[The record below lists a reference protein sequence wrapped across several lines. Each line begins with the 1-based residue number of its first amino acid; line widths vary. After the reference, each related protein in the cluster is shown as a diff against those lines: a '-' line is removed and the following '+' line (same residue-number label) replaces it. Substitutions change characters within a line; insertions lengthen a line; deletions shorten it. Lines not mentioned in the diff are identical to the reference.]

1 VALTLTDTGF
11 VYGLGTAYATRAL
24 EGVSLAVEP
33 GGLAVVLGAT
43 GSGKST
49 LLRLAAGL
57 MPPTEGSVA
66 VDDVDTGGERAREL
80 RGRVGL
86 VFQRPEAQL
95 FAETVGD
102 DVAFGPRNLGR
113 SAEEAREDAAR
124 ALETVGLDPAEFA
137 PRSPFTLSG
146 GEARRVAI
154 AGVLAMRPA
163 YLLLD
168 EPTAGLDARGRDAVL
183 AAVEAARADGAGV
196 LVVTHDAEEFLPLAG
211 SVLVLANGAAAFS
224 GPAGDLLAD
233 PSPLEA
239 AGLAVP
245 PVLGVQV
252 RARAAGLSV
261 PLLTLDPELAAEVL
275 AEAAGAQR

>member
-1 VALTLTDTGF
+1 VGLTIEDAGF
-11 VYGLGTAYATRAL
+11 VYGRGTAYAARAL
-24 EGVSLAVEP
+24 EGVSLSVRP
-33 GGLAVVLGAT
+33 GTLTVVLGAT

-57 MPPTEGSVA
+57 ALPTEGRVL
-66 VDDVDTGGERAREL
+66 VDGIDTAGPDARTL

-95 FAETVGD
+95 FGETVAD

-113 SAEEAREDAAR
+113 TGEEALADARE
-124 ALETVGLDPAEFA
+124 ALVAVGLDPEAFG

-146 GEARRVAI
+146 GEARRVAV

-168 EPTAGLDARGRDAVL
+168 EPTAGLDARGRASVL
-183 AAVEAARADGAGV
+183 AAMERARVEAGV
-196 LVVTHDAEEFLPLAG
+196 VVVTHDAEELLPLADG
-211 SVLVLANGAAAFS
+211 VLVLAGGSPAFT
-224 GPAGDLLAD
+224 GPAGELLAD
-233 PSPLEA
+233 PGPLEE

-245 PVLGVQV
+245 AVLEVQL
-252 RARAAGLSV
+252 RAREAGARL
-261 PLLTLDPELAAEVL
+261 PMLTLDPALAARTL
-275 AEAAGAQR
+275 AEVEVPR